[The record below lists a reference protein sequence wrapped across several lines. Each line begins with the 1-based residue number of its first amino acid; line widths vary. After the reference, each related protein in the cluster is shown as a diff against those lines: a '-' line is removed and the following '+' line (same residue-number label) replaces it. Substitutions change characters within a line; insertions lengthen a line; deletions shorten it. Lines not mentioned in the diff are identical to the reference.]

1 MPVVPGVIGPS
12 GSVYTVN
19 ADAERTINWFVE
31 QPDGG
36 ASGKNSQGQLVPRP
50 GLTPFAT
57 LSAGPVRGIFYQ
69 DGRCFAVG
77 GEFLHEVYASGNVS
91 VIGSVGAS
99 QFGGSDC
106 VSFASSGTQSNQL
119 ALTSFGQ
126 LYVLDLTTFSPTY
139 TLTHVTSINFM
150 QPCQTVVFFD
160 SDFIVLRGGT
170 RQFYYSA
177 LEDATTWDPLQV
189 EEVSLFSD
197 NLVQMA
203 VSHETLWLFGSQH
216 SLPYFDSGDA
226 DTPYVPIS
234 ETVVEWG
241 VAAQNSVAKM
251 DNTLFLLS
259 GNENGRDQV
268 MRINGYNFQRVS
280 SFSSEIFFNR
290 AEGMDQSIGWCYSE
304 AGHSFYHLYAPDMET
319 SWVFDAAT
327 GVWCERSQ
335 WSPKTRRH
343 YPHLGRCHAFAFG
356 THLVGDRQSGTIYRQ
371 GLDLTTDTIS
381 AGTGL

>member
-1 MPVVPGVIGPS
+1 MPVAPGVIGPS
-12 GSVYTVN
+12 GTVYTVN

-36 ASGKNSQGQLVPRP
+36 ASSKNPQGLLIPRP

-57 LSAGPVRGIFYQ
+57 LGAGPVRGIFSQ
-69 DGRCFAVG
+69 DGRCFAAG
-77 GEFLHEVYASGNVS
+77 GSNLYEVFASGNVALVGS
-91 VIGSVGAS
+91 IGSS
-99 QFGGSDC
+99 QFGVND
-106 VSFASSGTQSNQL
+106 VVTFASSGTQSNQL

-126 LYVLDLTTFSPTY
+126 LYVLDLTTFTPAY

-160 SDFIVLRGGT
+160 SDFIVLRQGT

-177 LEDATTWDPLQV
+177 LLDATTWDPLQV

-197 NLVQMA
+197 NLQQMA

-216 SLPYFDSGDA
+216 SLPYIDTGDA
-226 DTPYVPIS
+226 DIPYQPVS

-241 VAAQNSVAKM
+241 VSAPWSVAKM
-251 DNTLFLLS
+251 DNTLFALT

-280 SFSSEIFFNR
+280 TFSSETFFNR
-290 AEGMDQSIGWCYSE
+290 AEGMDQSIGWCYTE
-304 AGHSFYHLYAPDMET
+304 AGHSFYHVYAPNMET
-319 SWVFDAAT
+319 SWVYDAAT
-327 GVWCERSQ
+327 AAWCERSQ
-335 WSPKTRRH
+335 WNPKVRRH
-343 YPHLGRCHAFAFG
+343 YPHLGRCHTFAFG
-356 THLVGDRQSGTIYRQ
+356 QHFVGDRQSGTIYRQ
-371 GLDLTTDTIS
+371 SLDLRTDMI
-381 AGTGL
+381 AQGTGL